1 MSTEAECDGCG
12 DGDEGRNVS
21 ELLLPQYALATGG
34 LARDHR
40 PLITFP
46 DNNNFHIITPS
57 EYRRLLLYLT
67 SVPSLLEADMGFHI
81 IIDRRKDRWNSVKTV
96 LLRISEFF
104 PGIIHAVYVL
114 RPASFLQKALS
125 EVSSKLFKE
134 EFRFRV
140 LVCSSVEEL
149 YEHFDRS
156 QLTADLGGD
165 LQYSHA
171 EWIQQRIALEK
182 FSTLMKEISSKLD
195 EFMHEIVDC
204 DMGND
209 PTQTKDLLD
218 CQENRRV

>member
-1 MSTEAECDGCG
+1 AECDGCG
-12 DGDEGRNVS
+12 SEGEEGRNVG

-46 DNNNFHIITPS
+46 DNNNFH
-57 EYRRLLLYLT
+57 
-67 SVPSLLEADMGFHI
+67 A
-81 IIDRRKDRWNSVKTV
+81 
-96 LLRISEFF
+96 
-104 PGIIHAVYVL
+104 
-114 RPASFLQKALS
+114 KALS

-134 EFRFRV
+134 EFRFKV

-149 YEHFDRS
+149 YEYFDRS
-156 QLTADLGGD
+156 QLTPDLGGE

-171 EWIQQRIALEK
+171 DWIQQRIALEK

-195 EFMHEIVDC
+195 DFMHTIVDC

-209 PTQTKDLLD
+209 PTQTKELLD
-218 CQENRRV
+218 CQESR